1 MPLLQVSIAVCIAH
15 HAINQFTNTLSL
27 DTTPTQAL
35 NILHCQTADTTSM
48 LSLNNLR
55 LQQFQ
60 FIALTPMIIA
70 SVSELLVSHRKLRC
84 HHHTMN
90 RPSIL
95 IVMCFPMF
103 WHVLRFSCLNSCTV
117 QPQPHNKHNG
127 TLCNQYCASLAYC
140 VHDCTCTGSL
150 LQWYPKLTCNM
161 SGHRRAVRMLFQP
174 SKG

>member
-95 IVMCFPMF
+95 IVMCFPF
-103 WHVLRFSCLNSCTV
+103 FVVLRFSCLNSCTV
-117 QPQPHNKHNG
+117 QLQPHNKHIE
-127 TLCNQYCASLAYC
+127 TSSYQICASLAYH

-150 LQWYPKLTCNM
+150 LQ
-161 SGHRRAVRMLFQP
+161 
-174 SKG
+174 